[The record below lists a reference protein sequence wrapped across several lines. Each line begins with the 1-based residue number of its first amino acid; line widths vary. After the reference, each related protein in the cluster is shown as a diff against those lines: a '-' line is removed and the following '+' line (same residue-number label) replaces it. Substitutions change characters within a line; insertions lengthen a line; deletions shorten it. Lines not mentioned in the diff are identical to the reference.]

1 MFVAF
6 RFRYVNQLNT
16 DSNIYATTVQSTENF
31 LTYTSK
37 GQKFFLLHLGFAIA
51 SQTTSPQ
58 DNKTTSGFALLVVS
72 LTRCLVVWRSK
83 AKFNFRDSVNP

>member
-6 RFRYVNQLNT
+6 CFRYVNQLNT

-37 GQKFFLLHLGFAIA
+37 GQKFFCFTWASLLLRRLLVH
-51 SQTTSPQ
+51 
-58 DNKTTSGFALLVVS
+58 KTTRLQVAAARLVVS

-83 AKFNFRDSVNP
+83 AKLNFRDSVNP